1 MTLIVPRTC
10 TEEISA
16 QNGSKSP
23 KTGPLPDWQ
32 QAAALILL
40 GQPGAGKSS
49 EFRAAAA
56 SPEAFYVTARD
67 LITFK
72 DLPEWHNKTLF
83 IDGLDEIRAG
93 AANGRTPFDE
103 IRACLHNLGRPKFR
117 LSCREADW
125 FGTTDKHHLLSV
137 SHDATVIALHLNP
150 LTTENVIM
158 ILGSY
163 SNVTDPEKFVAKAR
177 DLGIHDLLFNPQA
190 LDMLTKAVTNG
201 TWPETREQTFDMA
214 CHTIIREHNAEHA
227 SVTDPS
233 LNSIDGQLNAAGYLS
248 AIQLISGFAGF
259 ALQPTQ
265 SSATFPSIGE
275 VIHDNPALL
284 IHTAKTKLFHQP
296 DDQHVA
302 TPVHRQVAEYLA
314 ARYLSKQIDAAGLPP
329 GRVLALITSE
339 DGAVVSELRGL
350 AAWLATVN
358 IRARQLLIDHD
369 PLGTILY
376 GDVRN
381 FTRTEKRLLL
391 NGLKTAA
398 IDDPWFRT
406 ASWTDYPFGALATA
420 DMAEEFKII
429 LCSNN
434 RDSAHQAV
442 TNCVLDAMH
451 YGDRFN
457 FDWVLINLIADETWW
472 GRIRYS
478 ALKLLCHTFQIGLSD
493 ANKLATLL
501 KQVHSGTVED
511 SNDELLGLLLTTLYP
526 KEISA
531 KNIVNYLHQPKQDH
545 FGGKYR
551 RFITDHLIAKSSA
564 HDIKTLIDE
573 FAARLGVFASTL
585 QNRPFPDLVYALI
598 NKGLAMHGNQ
608 IDSEQLYSWLGIAAK
623 TQSYYGTE
631 SKLHKQQIRAW
642 LAAHP
647 DQQKKIILTHFAQ
660 VMRGAGS
667 NKQHYQEQSYLL
679 HAARPS
685 DFGPWCLQQ
694 MQTMNNDEAERY
706 LLQQA
711 FFEAINNHGT
721 PPFSIEKLQ
730 LLVHGNPTW
739 VAWLEQ
745 MISPPDD
752 PQEREFEKKQRLL
765 DIKNQEEKSA
775 WVKFAKESL
784 ETHGNHPPQKLLLQ
798 LGQAYFGYLHHS
810 VDELAE
816 APMENLSDFLDS
828 DSNLLATALSAM
840 RNSIARE
847 DLPNVKGI
855 IDLIKE
861 GRIPSLGYPVLAGL
875 EERQKQTLIV
885 PTLSDDQLR
894 RATAIRLA
902 VNIADDPSW
911 YTELLLVR
919 PELVAEVMTAFLRV
933 ALKTQT
939 PHIDCIYS
947 LAQKGAYDGVARKII
962 LKTLGYFPI
971 RSSNDRLNILRQL
984 LGIALDKT
992 PNGDFLDL
1000 INKKLNHK
1008 SMNVGQRCYWL
1019 ATGLLLAPDEYL
1031 QPVKELVNHQKHA
1044 IQHLAEFFARAN
1056 DPNSSLKQLPT
1067 EVVAELIR
1075 LIGATFAPYRIEGTD
1090 WVSPAMAT
1098 ADLISGL
1105 IQHLG
1110 TQTDSATS
1118 TLIEELLN
1126 DTNLEKWRPRLDQ
1139 ARVQQRAAWREA
1151 TFSHPT
1157 LQQTCDALLNLAPAN
1172 VADLAAL
1179 TVELLNEV
1187 ADITRHGDTNNFDQY
1202 WQGSRSLPQGLGEPK
1217 HENDCRNVL
1226 LDKLRG
1232 NFGPLGVTA
1241 EPEGSYTND
1250 KRADIKLGFGGTN
1263 GIELPIEIKKNSH
1276 TDLWRAIHTQ
1286 LIPLY
1291 TNEPKTGGFGIY
1303 LVFWFGADK
1312 TYGSLSGVKPRN
1324 ATDLKKLLI
1333 TTLSAE
1339 EKRKISI
1346 CVIDVSDPRKQLA
1359 KIN

>member
-1 MTLIVPRTC
+1 MTRFVPRTC
-10 TEEISA
+10 TEETSN

-23 KTGPLPDWQ
+23 KPGPLSDWQ

-40 GQPGAGKSS
+40 GEPGAGKSS
-49 EFRAAAA
+49 EFRSAAE
-56 SPEAFYVTARD
+56 SPETVYVTARD
-67 LITFK
+67 LVTFK
-72 DLPEWHNKTLF
+72 DRPEWHDKTLF

-93 AANGRTPFDE
+93 AANGRTPFDG
-103 IRACLHNLGRPKFR
+103 IRTCLHNLGRPKFR

-125 FGTTDKHHLLSV
+125 FGASDKHHLLSV
-137 SHDATVIALHLNP
+137 SRDNTVTALHLNP
-150 LTTENVIM
+150 LTKEDVIT
-158 ILGSY
+158 ILGGH
-163 SNVTDPEKFVAKAR
+163 SNIADPEAFVAKAR
-177 DLGIHDLLFNPQA
+177 DLGIDDLLFNPQM

-201 TWPETREQTFDMA
+201 TWPETRQQTFDMA
-214 CHTIIREHNAEHA
+214 CHTIVREHNVEHA
-227 SVTDPS
+227 SATDPS
-233 LNSIDGQLNAAGYLS
+233 LNSLDGQLNAAGYLS
-248 AIQLISGFAGF
+248 AIQLISGVAGF
-259 ALQPTQ
+259 ALQPTH
-265 SSATFPSIGE
+265 SSTAFPSIGE
-275 VIHDNPALL
+275 VSHDNPALL

-296 DDQHVA
+296 DGQNFT

-358 IRARQLLIDHD
+358 IKTRHLLIDRD

-376 GDVRN
+376 GDVQN
-381 FTRTEKRLLL
+381 FSRTEKRLLL
-391 NGLKTAA
+391 DGLKNAA
-398 IDDPWFRT
+398 NDDPWFRPF
-406 ASWTDYPFGALATA
+406 SWTDYPFGALATE
-420 DMAEEFKII
+420 DMTQEFQEI
-429 LCSNN
+429 LSSDA
-434 RDSAHQAV
+434 RDPAHQAL
-442 TNCVLDAMH
+442 TDCVLDAML
-451 YGDRFN
+451 YGHHFELDSLLT
-457 FDWVLINLIADETWW
+457 DIVADEARW
-472 GRIRYS
+472 GSIRYV
-478 ALKLLCHTFQIGLSD
+478 ALKLLCRSFD
-493 ANKLATLL
+493 ARNLNASELTQLL
-501 KQVHSGTVED
+501 EQVHTGIIED
-511 SNDELLGLLLTTLYP
+511 TNDELLGLLLTTLYP
-526 KEISA
+526 SVVGA
-531 KNIVNYLHQPKQDH
+531 KNILEYLQPPKQDH
-545 FGGKYR
+545 FIGKYS
-551 RFITDHLIAKSSA
+551 RFIDEQLIEKSTDQ
-564 HDIKTLIDE
+564 DIKTLLNE
-573 FAARLGVFASTL
+573 LAARLDILDSTL
-585 QNRPFPDLVYALI
+585 RKRPFPDLIYALI
-598 NKGLAMHGNQ
+598 NKGLAIHGNQ
-608 IDSEQLYSWLGIAAK
+608 IDSAQLYSWLGIAAQA
-623 TQSYYGTE
+623 QSYYGSE
-631 SKLHKQQIRAW
+631 SKLQKQQIREW

-647 DQQKKIILTHFAQ
+647 GQQKEIILTHFAH
-660 VMRGAGS
+660 VTRG
-667 NKQHYQEQSYLL
+667 NRNDKQYYQEQRYLL
-679 HAARPS
+679 HAERPP
-685 DFGPWCLQQ
+685 DFGPWCVRQ
-694 MQTMNNDEAERY
+694 MQTMNNDEAEPY

-711 FFEAINNHGT
+711 FFEAANHQGT
-721 PPFSIEKLQ
+721 PPFSIEQLQ
-730 LLVHGNPTW
+730 LLVHGNPSWTS
-739 VAWLEQ
+739 WLEQ
-745 MISPPDD
+745 MISPPED
-752 PQEREFEKKQRLL
+752 PQEREFERLQQRQ
-765 DIKNQEEKSA
+765 DIKDQEAKKT
-775 WVKFAKESL
+775 WIKFAKKHL
-784 ETHGNHPPQKLLLQ
+784 QTNRDLPHPDLLHQ
-798 LGQAYFGYLHHS
+798 IGKAYFGHQRHI
-810 VDELAE
+810 VDEAAE
-816 APMENLSDFLDS
+816 APLERLSDFLGS

-1312 TYGSLSGVKPRN
+1312 TYGSLCGVKPRN